1 MTLTVHI
8 DLRTKI
14 NVNKLLNLKYMLRTF
29 NLPNIQAIVQGKLLG
44 YQLNELLQQLV
55 HD

>member
-14 NVNKLLNLKYMLRTF
+14 NVNKVLDLKIYVK
-29 NLPNIQAIVQGKLLG
+29 NLPNIQAIVQGKLLD